1 MKRITTI
8 LLFACLCAVLFSC
21 QKSYI
26 NPELSITAPAKDII
40 SPLPNPDP
48 VIGNVNVT
56 IQLSG
61 DWILVSDSTYSTSI
75 FARTQGSGSNYLG
88 QPGDHFHFT
97 ADGKLYIQEGK
108 NIDTAAYTVTSDK
121 KIIINYLYYQ
131 GAPVTNYGSIV
142 DSFDQV
148 GLRAN
153 TVTLNS
159 GTITPDG
166 SFRRIIN
173 LQR

>member
-21 QKSYI
+21 QKNYI
-26 NPELSITAPAKDII
+26 NPELSITAPANDII

-61 DWILVSDSTYSTSI
+61 DWILVNDSTYSTNI
-75 FARTQGSGSNYLG
+75 FARTQSSGSNYLG

-97 ADGKLYIQEGK
+97 ADGKLYIREGK

-121 KIIINYLYYQ
+121 KIIINYVYYQ

-159 GTITPDG
+159 STITPDG